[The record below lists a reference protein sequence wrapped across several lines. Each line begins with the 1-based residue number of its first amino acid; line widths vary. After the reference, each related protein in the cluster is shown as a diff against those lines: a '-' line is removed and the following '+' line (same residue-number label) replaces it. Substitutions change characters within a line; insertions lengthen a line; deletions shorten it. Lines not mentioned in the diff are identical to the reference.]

1 MYVERIER
9 ELGISRA
16 RTSPPEPPSFAVL
29 EKSDYGMVSDEL
41 PNGETVYLY
50 KGSRL
55 FWDGANGV
63 LHVSHHFD
71 FPPESHELDEDQ
83 AREWWKDVPYI
94 VAHGWLRRLG

>member
-1 MYVERIER
+1 MHVERIER

-16 RTSPPEPPSFAVL
+16 CAAAPEPPSVAVL
-29 EKSDYGMVSDEL
+29 ERSDYGVVTDEL

-71 FPPESHELDEDQ
+71 FPPSSHELDADQ
-83 AREWWKDVPYI
+83 AREWWKHVPYI
-94 VAHGWLRRLG
+94 VSLGWLRRLR